1 MRRRENERRERERE
15 RPFMPNTECSSVSQS
30 SAAFARQP
38 RRQQGL
44 EGEVK
49 ENMRITGTKMILS
62 NETSFLPLLFQN
74 PSSSSSPPLILLP
87 SFLLFEAPE
96 PFGNAI

>member
-1 MRRRENERRERERE
+1 
-15 RPFMPNTECSSVSQS
+15 MPNTECSSVSQS

-38 RRQQGL
+38 RREQGL
-44 EGEVK
+44 EGDVK
-49 ENMRITGTKMILS
+49 EGEYENNWDKDDFEQR
-62 NETSFLPLLFQN
+62 NEL
-74 PSSSSSPPLILLP
+74 PSSPLSEPLSSSPPLILLP

>member
-1 MRRRENERRERERE
+1 ML
-15 RPFMPNTECSSVSQS
+15 VSQS

-38 RRQQGL
+38 RREQGL
-44 EGEVK
+44 EGEY
-49 ENMRITGTKMILS
+49 ENNWDKDDFEQR
-62 NETSFLPLLFQN
+62 NEL
-74 PSSSSSPPLILLP
+74 PSSPLSEPLSSSPPLILLP